1 MKINFKGFVATV
13 VSTMAISMS
22 VYADRDVKVE
32 VKDMPARAQEF
43 LTAYFQNMPI
53 QTVLTDEARA
63 EFEVQFPM
71 GLDVEFDKN
80 GNWTKVE
87 RDMKRWME
95 EMQKMRGNW
104 QGGQGRMPSGEVGN
118 KDSKDNKDN
127 KNAKRQQGNR
137 PRGQFFGNEMA
148 GAPNRMNEQPRSS
161 AQQRGPRGQMGQ
173 GQGPRGQMGQGQR
186 PGFFMMESLLNE
198 QIKSYM
204 AENYPR
210 MMITVIERYSNGYLL
225 TVATGFNTASDLIF
239 TLDGKFIKKTDK
251 TIQR

>member
-43 LTAYFQNMPI
+43 LTAYFQNMPV

-63 EFEVQFPM
+63 EFEVQYPM

-104 QGGQGRMPSGEVGN
+104 QGGQGRTPN
-118 KDSKDNKDN
+118 QDAKKDDKS
-127 KNAKRQQGNR
+127 AKRQQGNR
-137 PRGQFFGNEMA
+137 PRGQSFGNEMA
-148 GAPNRMNEQPRSS
+148 GAPNRMSEQPKSS
-161 AQQRGPRGQMGQ
+161 AQQRGPRGQM

>member
-43 LTAYFQNMPI
+43 LTAYFQNMPV

-63 EFEVQFPM
+63 EFEVQYPM

-104 QGGQGRMPSGEVGN
+104 QGGQGRMPNRDGN
-118 KDSKDNKDN
+118 KKDD
-127 KNAKRQQGNR
+127 KNAKRPQANR

-148 GAPNRMNEQPRSS
+148 GAPNRMNEQPRSR
-161 AQQRGPRGQMGQ
+161 AQQRGPRGQM

>member
-1 MKINFKGFVATV
+1 MKINFKGFVAVV
-13 VSTMAISMS
+13 VSTMAMSMS

-32 VKDMPARAQEF
+32 LKDMPTRAQEF
-43 LTAYFQNMPI
+43 LTAYFQNMTA
-53 QTVLTDEARA
+53 QTVLTDEGRT
-63 EFEVQFPM
+63 EFEVQYPM

-104 QGGQGRMPSGEVGN
+104 QGGQGRMPNREAGN

-127 KNAKRQQGNR
+127 KNAKRQQNSR
-137 PRGQFFGNEMA
+137 PRGQFVGSEMA
-148 GAPNRMNEQPRSS
+148 GAPNRMAEQPRSS
-161 AQQRGPRGQMGQ
+161 AQQR
-173 GQGPRGQMGQGQR
+173 GPRGQMGQGQR

-225 TVATGFNTASDLIF
+225 TVATGFDTASDLIF
-239 TLDGKFIKKTDK
+239 SLEGKFIKKTDK

>member
-1 MKINFKGFVATV
+1 MKINFKGFVAIV

-43 LTAYFQNMPI
+43 LTAYFQNMPV

-104 QGGQGRMPSGEVGN
+104 QGGQGRMPSGEVRNVLAACRATIGEVGN
-118 KDSKDNKDN
+118 SEHSNIELGKAGRARWMGHRPIVRGESMNAVDHPHGGRTRGG
-127 KNAKRQQGNR
+127 KN
-137 PRGQFFGNEMA
+137 
-148 GAPNRMNEQPRSS
+148 PRSPWGKGEV
-161 AQQRGPRGQMGQ
+161 RTR
-173 GQGPRGQMGQGQR
+173 R
-186 PGFFMMESLLNE
+186 PN
-198 QIKSYM
+198 K
-204 AENYPR
+204 
-210 MMITVIERYSNGYLL
+210 
-225 TVATGFNTASDLIF
+225 ASSRLIVRRRPS
-239 TLDGKFIKKTDK
+239 GKNRK
-251 TIQR
+251 

>member
-1 MKINFKGFVATV
+1 MKINFKGFVAVV
-13 VSTMAISMS
+13 VSTMAMSMS

-32 VKDMPARAQEF
+32 VKDMPTRAQEF
-43 LTAYFQNMPI
+43 LTAYFQNMTA
-53 QTVLTDEARA
+53 QTVLTDEGRT
-63 EFEVQFPM
+63 EFEVQYPM

-95 EMQKMRGNW
+95 EMQKMRGNF
-104 QGGQGRMPSGEVGN
+104 QGGQGRMPNREGNN
-118 KDSKDNKDN
+118 KDSKDNK
-127 KNAKRQQGNR
+127 NAKRSQSGR
-137 PRGQFFGNEMA
+137 PRGQFVGSEMA
-148 GAPNRMNEQPRSS
+148 GAPNRMAEQPRSS

-173 GQGPRGQMGQGQR
+173 GQRGQMGQGQR

-225 TVATGFNTASDLIF
+225 TVATGFDTASDLIF
-239 TLDGKFIKKTDK
+239 SLEGKFIKKTDK